1 MGQMTMAGLK
11 VGVRPH
17 SRVTRGAKP
26 AVPNGTALA
35 LLAAM
40 LALDPAIAVEPEK
53 WGAHLD
59 FEGRWGN
66 ARSLGDAGLF
76 APLWQKQTALLFTDI
91 RGRFDSQDGR
101 EGNFGLGYRRMLSS
115 GWNLG
120 VYGYYDVRRT
130 GYGNMLNQVTLG
142 AEMLSADWDLRANL
156 YAPFGAR
163 SRQIGVVG
171 GDVINAANASSFAPV
186 STGNSVSGTIGGIR
200 CGGDGTA
207 SGPVVF
213 TDDNDCYP

>member
-1 MGQMTMAGLK
+1 MGCASGF
-11 VGVRPH
+11 
-17 SRVTRGAKP
+17 RGAL
-26 AVPNGTALA
+26 GQC
-35 LLAAM
+35 
-40 LALDPAIAVEPEK
+40 
-53 WGAHLD
+53 
-59 FEGRWGN
+59 
-66 ARSLGDAGLF
+66 SLGDAGLF
-76 APLWQKQTALLFTDI
+76 APLWQNQTALLFTDI
-91 RGRFDSQDGR
+91 RGRFDLQGGG
-101 EGNFGLGYRRMLSS
+101 EGNFGLGYRRMLSN

-130 GYGNMLNQVTLG
+130 GYGNVFNQATLG

-186 STGNSVSGTIGGIR
+186 STGNSVSETIGGIR

-213 TDDNDCYP
+213 TDGNNCYP